1 MAGEEGD
8 AVATIQLHTTV
19 LPGGRIE
26 LVSPELPVG
35 QPVTVTIAV
44 KEPTAPP
51 PLTRQNLL
59 EWLDSLPPSDKT
71 AEEWEQFERDF
82 QAERDSWDR

>member
-1 MAGEEGD
+1 MTGEEGEP
-8 AVATIQLHTTV
+8 VTIQVQTTV
-19 LPGGRIE
+19 LPGGKVE
-26 LVSPELPVG
+26 VVSPDLPVG

-44 KEPTAPP
+44 KPP
-51 PLTRQNLL
+51 VPLSPQGVYDFLM
-59 EWLDSLPPSDKT
+59 SLPPSSKT